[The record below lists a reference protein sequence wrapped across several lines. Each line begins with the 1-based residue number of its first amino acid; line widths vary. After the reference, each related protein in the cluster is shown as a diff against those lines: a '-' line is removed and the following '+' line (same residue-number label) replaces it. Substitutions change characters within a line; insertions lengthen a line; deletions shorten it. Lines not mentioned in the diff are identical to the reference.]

1 MNNRIGVDM
10 KMTGIFNPGDHV
22 IYRVTKHSTR
32 PGPRAKVLSASPN
45 GEDYKYQVDK
55 FWVVEKVLE
64 DGQLVLRT
72 RRGKTR
78 IVPVED
84 RNLRTPAWW
93 ENLLYRRHFP
103 SLEAV
108 ESKSVKASAAN
119 SGK

>member
-1 MNNRIGVDM
+1 M

-22 IYRVTKHSTR
+22 IYRVTKHSSC
-32 PGPRAKVLSASPN
+32 PGPRAKAISASPN

-55 FWVVEKVLE
+55 FWVVERVLE

-78 IVPVED
+78 VVPTQD
-84 RNLRTPAWW
+84 RNLRSPAWW

-103 SLEAV
+103 NLSDD
-108 ESKSVKASAAN
+108 ESSPVQATVAN
-119 SGK
+119 GAK